1 MLHQPIDGSSGFLF
15 GGRSMFKSLRNLLA
29 AFAVMLSLMASP
41 AMAKNVIA
49 DLDGIANLLRS
60 KGNKVEIKGTGTERY
75 IWVANPDAYTY
86 SIDVMS
92 CDEGT
97 QKNCKSVQ
105 FHSGFTA
112 EKPVTIDGLHQYTRD
127 HRFGR
132 AFLDSEGQPAI
143 QYDINLAEG
152 GISEALFLDNVELW
166 SVMIEIF
173 GDFVFGKE

>member
-1 MLHQPIDGSSGFLF
+1 MVK
-15 GGRSMFKSLRNLLA
+15 SMRGLLA
-29 AFAVMLSLMASP
+29 AFAILLSVAASP
-41 AMAKNVIA
+41 ALAKNVTA

-60 KGNKVEIKGTGTERY
+60 KGNKVDIRGAANERY
-75 IWVANPDAYTY
+75 IWVENPDAYTY
-86 SIDVMS
+86 SIDVMG
-92 CDEGT
+92 CDQDT

-112 EKPVTIDGLHQYTRD
+112 EKPVTPDALMGYTRD

-143 QYDINLAEG
+143 QYDINLAGEG
-152 GISEALFLDNVELW
+152 VSEALFLENVELW
-166 SVMIEIF
+166 EVMIEIF

>member
-1 MLHQPIDGSSGFLF
+1 
-15 GGRSMFKSLRNLLA
+15 MFKSLRGLLA
-29 AFAVMLSLMASP
+29 AFACLLALAATP
-41 AMAKNVIA
+41 AMAKNVTA
-49 DLDGIANLLRS
+49 SLDEIANLLRS
-60 KGNKVEIKGTGTERY
+60 KGKKVEIRGTGIERFV
-75 IWVANPDAYTY
+75 WVSNPDAYTY

-92 CDEGT
+92 CDQGT

-112 EKPVTIDGLHQYTRD
+112 EQPITPDAIQKYARD

-132 AFLDSEGQPAI
+132 TFLDSEGQPAI

-152 GISEALFLDNVELW
+152 GISEGLFLDNVELW
-166 SVMIEIF
+166 EVMIEIF